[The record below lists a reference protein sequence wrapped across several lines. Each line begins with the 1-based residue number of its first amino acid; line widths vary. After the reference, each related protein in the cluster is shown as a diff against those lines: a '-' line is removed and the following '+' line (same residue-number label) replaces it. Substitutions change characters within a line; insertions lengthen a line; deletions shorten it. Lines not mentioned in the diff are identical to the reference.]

1 MPSIVEYL
9 SGFTNQGTMHDYA
22 HASRLYLDDTFALA
36 PKTSWLYYVVF
47 SINPAAIS
55 EVQWNEQ
62 KRSYEAG
69 MLVKACDLPKFK
81 ISVETLN
88 QYNRK
93 TLIQN
98 KINYEPVSMTFHD
111 DMSNVTNSLW
121 VNYFRYY
128 YRDTWHGQTVR
139 TANQVNAGDRVK
151 ADYGNTKYSTGPT
164 PKLPDGR
171 PGGAGRFGLNN
182 NQSVPF
188 FNAVTIYQL
197 NAKRFTSYILV
208 NPLFESWEHDQLD
221 QTQGTKFAQSRC
233 SMGYE
238 TVFYGEGRVAR
249 DNPSGFATFHYDL
262 TPSPLSIAGG
272 GNSSLFGPGG
282 LFQGTQD
289 LFGSTDKLLSGN
301 SISSVGS
308 LLSVGIQGSNLVRNY
323 KNITSESLRAEGQSI
338 LNSAIKGAIAG
349 GGPNTGLLGGFIGGG
364 LGSLGKSLGFGPQ
377 VGTVLDGANFVPNKT
392 EAVAGAVGEPSPTSG
407 PSPSAGP
414 ALSANNIV
422 LQTSDYEDITTPEA
436 AKAALNNQIY
446 QENVLHQKLA
456 EATAQQKDVEA
467 AVAKATAAD
476 GPQAGQ
482 LVREQYAAQGYISPD
497 QYGAQLQAYK
507 DNKANLENIIDEQ
520 AKNSAILDTAK
531 KADVAAM
538 KQEAA
543 TAAETRTPTLLERTI
558 SETRD
563 AYNKFTSSFNQPGV
577 DLTVGLTPEEKEQY
591 LKEKAERPWWRTFV
605 GVSLNPPIDMTAG
618 MTPEQKLIYEQS
630 KIVKPWYSFGG
641 TPLDGSAVLVPP
653 KYTNRKT
660 IN

>member
-36 PKTSWLYYVVF
+36 PKTSWIYYVVF

-62 KRSYEAG
+62 KRGYEAG

-81 ISVETLN
+81 IQVETLN

-93 TLIQN
+93 TKIQQ
-98 KINYEPVSMTFHD
+98 KITYEPISMTFHD

-128 YRDTWHGQTVR
+128 YRDTWHGQNVKTSS
-139 TANQVNAGDRVK
+139 QLGAGDRAR

-164 PKLPDGR
+164 TASPDGR
-171 PGGAGRFGLNN
+171 PGGAGKFGLNN

-221 QTQGTKFAQSRC
+221 QSSGSKFAQSKC
-233 SMGYE
+233 SLGYE

-272 GNSSLFGPGG
+272 GNSSIFGPGG

-289 LFGSTDKLLSGN
+289 LFGTTDKLLSGN
-301 SISSVGS
+301 SISSLGS
-308 LLSVGIQGSNLVRNY
+308 LASIGIMGSNLARNY
-323 KNITSESLRAEGQSI
+323 KNISDVSLRAEGQSI

-349 GGPNTGLLGGFIGGG
+349 GGPGSGLLGGIIGGG

-377 VGTVLDGANFVPNKT
+377 VGTILDGANFVPNKT
-392 EAVAGAVGEPSPTSG
+392 EAVAGAVGEPLPGESAPL
-407 PSPSAGP
+407 SAGA
-414 ALSANNIV
+414 ALSAENLV
-422 LQTSDYEDITTPEA
+422 LQGSDYEDINTPEA
-436 AKAALNNQIY
+436 AKAALNAQVY
-446 QENVLHQKLA
+446 QENVLQSKVA
-456 EATAQQKDVEA
+456 ESRAQQADVEA

-476 GPQAGQ
+476 GPQAGL
-482 LVREQYAAQGYISPD
+482 LVRQQYAAQGYISPD
-497 QYGAQLQAYK
+497 QYTAQLQTIQ
-507 DNKANLENIIDEQ
+507 DNKYNIQNIIDKQTENY
-520 AKNSAILDTAK
+520 AVLD
-531 KADVAAM
+531 AAQKQDIALM
-538 KQEAA
+538 KQESQ
-543 TAAETRTPTLLERTI
+543 TTVPPTYIERQI
-558 SETRD
+558 SELRTS
-563 AYNKFTSSFNQPGV
+563 YNEFISSINRPPVQLYTPEQQIQIDKELAARPWYQKIPFFSGV
-577 DLTVGLTPEEKEQY
+577 DLT
-591 LKEKAERPWWRTFV
+591 A
-605 GVSLNPPIDMTAG
+605 
-618 MTPEQKLIYEQS
+618 
-630 KIVKPWYSFGG
+630 
-641 TPLDGSAVLVPP
+641 PP
-653 KYTNRKT
+653 KKT